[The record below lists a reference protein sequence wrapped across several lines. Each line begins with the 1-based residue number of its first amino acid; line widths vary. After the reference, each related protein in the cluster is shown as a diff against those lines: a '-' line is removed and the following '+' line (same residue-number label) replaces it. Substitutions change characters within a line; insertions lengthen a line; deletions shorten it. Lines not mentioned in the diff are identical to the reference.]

1 MTALTKDQANGLEHL
16 KTLLG
21 SEGLIKKR
29 ISAGEE
35 FNETYPIFEGIS
47 EHDFLRA
54 VAGFYGLVGVEFKI
68 GDWVTSEISDMTF
81 QIRNKQDVDV
91 VTEYTSYRLATSWEI
106 NRAKEKTWWY
116 SHGRNVWE
124 LKEGDILSCEESREY
139 TVERVD
145 EYDQFVD
152 LNCGESIDAH
162 SYESLRKYFR
172 VVIFAEQRLDK

>member
-1 MTALTKDQANGLEHL
+1 MAELTKEQSDGLEHL

-91 VTEYTSYRLATSWEI
+91 VTEYTTYRLATSWEI

-124 LKEGDILSCEESREY
+124 LNPNDLLVNIHTLEYITVWNVDGSHVETSEGDSIEI
-139 TVERVD
+139 D
-145 EYDQFVD
+145 E
-152 LNCGESIDAH
+152 LKET
-162 SYESLRKYFR
+162 SL
-172 VVIFAEQRLDK
+172 VVVFAEERLD